1 MPVDPEPADRIRIL
15 VADDHTL
22 LREAVVDVLAR
33 EPGFL
38 VVAQAENGEAVLRLA
53 RQTKPAVVLLDLQ
66 MSDHRPAH
74 TIRQLL
80 RLVPAPKVI
89 IVSMFDHP
97 ELVARMIALGAHG
110 YLHKAV
116 RWQDLTKAIYSIV
129 RGGQTVKVVPPRVA
143 APAAHAAQAAQ
154 APPRPPVMVVLTER
168 EREVLMLVA
177 RALSNRQIAVE
188 LEITEGT
195 VKRHLRNIF
204 GKLGAVSRIDAVNK
218 AAVSV
223 PALSQYAD
231 PSPGLRTQESQ
242 VGT

>member
-1 MPVDPEPADRIRIL
+1 MPADPVDRIRIL

-22 LREAVVDVLAR
+22 LREAVVEVLTR
-33 EPGFL
+33 EPGFV
-38 VVAQAENGEAVLRLA
+38 VVAQAENGEGALRLA
-53 RQTKPAVVLLDLQ
+53 RQTRPAVVLLDLQ

-89 IVSMFDHP
+89 IVSMYDDP
-97 ELVARMIALGAHG
+97 DLVARMIGLGAHG

-116 RWQDLTKAIYSIV
+116 CWQDLTKAIYNVV
-129 RGGQTVKVVPPRVA
+129 RGGRTVTAVPPKA
-143 APAAHAAQAAQ
+143 AVY
-154 APPRPPVMVVLTER
+154 APKQPSLMVVLTER

-188 LEITEGT
+188 LDITEGT

-218 AAVSV
+218 AAVSMPV
-223 PALSQYAD
+223 LSQYAD
-231 PSPGLRTQESQ
+231 AGPGPKAQEPQ
-242 VGT
+242 VGTPSIDS